1 MKKII
6 QISMLLLLSLI
17 GKAQTDSELPENGL
31 PEKEGKI
38 FIEQVVT
45 SKDSTIKRERLFSV
59 AKDWVSRTFKSSKS
73 VIDYEDKG
81 EGKLICKGITN
92 QSFRGILGGRDE
104 ITLNFTLDF
113 TFKDGKYRIQIYNL
127 LPIETNFA
135 FDGSRNKFSGDVKI
149 DIDTFNNEYNAK
161 KETKNRIR
169 KRHAEYIL
177 KITSMIKPF
186 SDNAIEYIS
195 KNSMISKDKDF

>member
-6 QISMLLLLSLI
+6 QISTLLLLSLI
-17 GKAQTDSELPENGL
+17 GKAQTDNELPENGL
-31 PEKEGKI
+31 PEKDGKI
-38 FIEQVVT
+38 FIEQIAT
-45 SKDSTIKRERLFSV
+45 SKDSTIKKERLFSV

-73 VIDYEDKG
+73 VIDYEDKE
-81 EGKLICKGITN
+81 EGKLICKGITK
-92 QSFRGILGGRDE
+92 QSFKAMLGGRDE

-113 TFKDGKYRIQIYNL
+113 TFKDGKYRMQIYNL
-127 LPIETNFA
+127 LPVQTNYS
-135 FDGSRNKFSGDVKI
+135 FDGSKNNILGDVKI

-161 KETKNRIR
+161 RETKNRLR
-169 KRHAEYIL
+169 KYHAGYIL